1 MCGRAKLPDDVS
13 EIKLD
18 LKIDFDEIGDYQ
30 PRWNAAP
37 TSKLPIVISAAG
49 SRILTLM
56 RWGLIPSWAKDLKIG
71 YSTFNARAESLA
83 SRAAFRGA
91 WRARRRCLVL
101 ADGYYEWRDTDK
113 QPFAVALANHGPMT
127 LAGLWDCW
135 RSPAGETI
143 KSFAIITT
151 MANAKLASLHDR
163 MPVLI
168 PPDSWGEWLGE
179 KSASEATLRALLRP
193 YPESAMAFWAVDRR
207 VGNVRNDSPDLFAPI
222 EHAPRAIARRTRTEI
237 GWFTRGRGPN
247 LRGQEEASA

>member
-18 LKIDFDEIGDYQ
+18 LKIDFDQISDYQ

-37 TSKLPIVISAAG
+37 TSKLPVVVAADG
-49 SRILTLM
+49 NRILTLM

-83 SRAAFRGA
+83 ARAAFRGA
-91 WRARRRCLVL
+91 WQAGRRCLVL
-101 ADGYYEWRDTDK
+101 ADGYYEWRDADK
-113 QPFAVALANHGPMT
+113 QPFAVALANRGPMT
-127 LAGLWDCW
+127 FAGLWDAW

-151 MANAKLASLHDR
+151 RANALLAPLHDR
-163 MPVLI
+163 MPAVI
-168 PPDSWGEWLGE
+168 APDRWGDWLGE
-179 KSASEATLRALLRP
+179 NPIAASELESLLRP
-193 YPESAMAFWAVDRR
+193 YPDKAMAFWAVDRK

-222 EHAPRAIARRTRTEI
+222 GLAAAP
-237 GWFTRGRGPN
+237 
-247 LRGQEEASA
+247 